1 MDEGLK
7 NQVLNAHFM
16 CKEYGSRPTDDLLGD
31 SFEFALNN
39 FVRHVGTQ
47 YENEEAEKRKKE
59 NKARTWGKR
68 R

>member
-16 CKEYGSRPTDDLLGD
+16 CKEYGSRPADDLLGD

-39 FVRHVGTQ
+39 FVRRVRHTIRERGSRETK
-47 YENEEAEKRKKE
+47 EKE
-59 NKARTWGKR
+59 
-68 R
+68 